1 MASRVQRCLS
11 LTLTELVQLSS
22 SAPCIRAAMS
32 AAGASLRQQ
41 LQKIAAQ
48 WPGDPFRPNVQ
59 LKTFLASLA
68 DHPNLTPEA
77 VRATRALQNDEL
89 MKKVSLMIRMP
100 ALAANTRSSSGVGR
114 VPRRMSLR
122 TTQTREPNVYLR
134 AFTRPCPSLPAHSH
148 RPSRNC
154 RLNTPNTRPSST
166 LSKAWA
172 ARTLLTRHMASC
184 ARSCALHVPTSAA
197 GTPGAEAECACG
209 GCLSFFLPFCYL
221 PASASGSRRARKPS
235 ARFYLHARA
244 SRCLHGS
251 TALTVT
257 VPLSLQYPLSAKTLQ
272 PASMPHHYTR
282 LVEAFDKSAQ
292 GIARPWWKIFFNI
305 W

>member
-1 MASRVQRCLS
+1 
-11 LTLTELVQLSS
+11 
-22 SAPCIRAAMS
+22 MS

-89 MKKVSLMIRMP
+89 MKK
-100 ALAANTRSSSGVGR
+100 
-114 VPRRMSLR
+114 
-122 TTQTREPNVYLR
+122 
-134 AFTRPCPSLPAHSH
+134 
-148 RPSRNC
+148 
-154 RLNTPNTRPSST
+154 
-166 LSKAWA
+166 
-172 ARTLLTRHMASC
+172 
-184 ARSCALHVPTSAA
+184 
-197 GTPGAEAECACG
+197 
-209 GCLSFFLPFCYL
+209 
-221 PASASGSRRARKPS
+221 
-235 ARFYLHARA
+235 
-244 SRCLHGS
+244 
-251 TALTVT
+251 
-257 VPLSLQYPLSAKTLQ
+257 YPLSAKTLQ